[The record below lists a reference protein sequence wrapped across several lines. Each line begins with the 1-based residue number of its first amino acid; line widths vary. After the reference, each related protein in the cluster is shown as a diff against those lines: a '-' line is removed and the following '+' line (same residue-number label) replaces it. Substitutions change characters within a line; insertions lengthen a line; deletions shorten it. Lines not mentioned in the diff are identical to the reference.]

1 MPAGTVMHRPATG
14 GREAPMGKLL
24 YGASGVEIEFDD
36 RTLTHVQIVIANKLR
51 RRESFFFSWRDDPAV
66 GDGRSSIW
74 LDPSV
79 PLYFKYFGG
88 RGGGGVRL
96 LHELQPAGRVRRD
109 GQQVDPGAV
118 DR

>member
-1 MPAGTVMHRPATG
+1 
-14 GREAPMGKLL
+14 MGKLL

-88 RGGGGVRL
+88 RVPSINRDWL
-96 LHELQPAGRVRRD
+96 TELTASSNSSSGLVLTDEPSLDNSVKRR
-109 GQQVDPGAV
+109 G
-118 DR
+118 

>member
-1 MPAGTVMHRPATG
+1 
-14 GREAPMGKLL
+14 MGKLL

-88 RGGGGVRL
+88 RVPSINRTWIDLLTVSANSSGGLQLVQEPDEFAETVSRSIQVRL
-96 LHELQPAGRVRRD
+96 I
-109 GQQVDPGAV
+109 
-118 DR
+118 

>member
-1 MPAGTVMHRPATG
+1 
-14 GREAPMGKLL
+14 MGKLL

-79 PLYFKYFGG
+79 PLYFRYFGA
-88 RGGGGVRL
+88 RVPSINRTWIDLLSVSANSSGG
-96 LHELQPAGRVRRD
+96 LQLTQEPDTAPPPPPKGE
-109 GQQVDPGAV
+109 QGA
-118 DR
+118 

>member
-1 MPAGTVMHRPATG
+1 
-14 GREAPMGKLL
+14 MGKLL

-79 PLYFKYFGG
+79 PLYFTYFGG
-88 RGGGGVRL
+88 RVPSINRTWIDLLTVSANSSGG
-96 LHELQPAGRVRRD
+96 LQLVQEPEAAPTPPPKGEQ
-109 GQQVDPGAV
+109 GT
-118 DR
+118 